1 MDPPL
6 LLTYNDYIFIG
17 YIYNLTLALSPH
29 PNCMCF
35 YFGTEEVSSVYVV
48 YTLVWEEQVASVHT
62 CRQIYLFYFVVSGL
76 QRLAWEIT
84 RSCRQICYL
93 WTWDND
99 WWMFVLGNQ
108 NNLLAQN
115 NFARKRAR
123 MQNTECGKLIKGLY
137 VVLVLL
143 CICK

>member
-1 MDPPL
+1 MQL
-6 LLTYNDYIFIG
+6 SSTSRIG
-17 YIYNLTLALSPH
+17 GKGDQQPSGRADSVH
-29 PNCMCF
+29 
-35 YFGTEEVSSVYVV
+35 VSSY
-48 YTLVWEEQVASVHT
+48 L
-62 CRQIYLFYFVVSGL
+62 RQRRLPAGARAYAFMRL

-123 MQNTECGKLIKGLY
+123 MQNTE
-137 VVLVLL
+137 
-143 CICK
+143 